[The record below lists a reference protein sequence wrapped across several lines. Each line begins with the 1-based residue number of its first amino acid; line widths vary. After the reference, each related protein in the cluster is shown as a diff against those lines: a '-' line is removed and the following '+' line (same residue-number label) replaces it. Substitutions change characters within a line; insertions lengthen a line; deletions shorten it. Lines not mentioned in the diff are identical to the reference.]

1 MLVIRSDQMEMFQ
14 QEALR
19 SFENEMIAHLAKL
32 SPPLFKAIGEKQM
45 RQAIQFGRNRAE
57 IYGFTL
63 RGPVRLYLELMLLF
77 GSHLDTD
84 PQYPWLTKILTDLNS
99 GLQMQ
104 RAERLYEATMDYW
117 QKVVGEERIYLLKG
131 LRNIQMM
138 IREPSDLSL
147 QDFIPAVQRR
157 ITCIYP
163 QKVAYVGDHTLEA
176 VIQRGIG
183 GARRQGFTS
192 GRGATLVILLMFA
205 LGHGC
210 GTDPLYPWIAQT
222 LRNEV
227 LATPEAKA
235 QHLEKQFMTWLE
247 HRLAPVEKDVQP

>member
-1 MLVIRSDQMEMFQ
+1 
-14 QEALR
+14 
-19 SFENEMIAHLAKL
+19 
-32 SPPLFKAIGEKQM
+32 
-45 RQAIQFGRNRAE
+45 
-57 IYGFTL
+57 
-63 RGPVRLYLELMLLF
+63 MLLF

-84 PQYPWLTKILTDLNS
+84 PQYPCSPRYSTDLNS

-157 ITCIYP
+157 ITYIYP

-192 GRGATLVILLMFA
+192 GRGATLSHCA
-205 LGHGC
+205 
-210 GTDPLYPWIAQT
+210 PPASR
-222 LRNEV
+222 LR
-227 LATPEAKA
+227 
-235 QHLEKQFMTWLE
+235 H
-247 HRLAPVEKDVQP
+247 